1 MVIFNSYVKL
11 PDGTKIWAATL
22 REEDMQHRDSIRDLV
37 YSLAEWK

>member
-1 MVIFNSYVKL
+1 MVMFNSYVKL

-22 REEDMQHRDSIRDLV
+22 REEDMHRDSIRDLV